1 MKKIL
6 LPVDGSSNSMRA
18 VKFAIAEAKLSNAEL
33 HLVHV
38 IAEFDDY
45 GMIRAYISEK
55 QRARMMKARAA
66 AILKRAETLI
76 RKAKVACKVHVEI
89 SEDGVAERIAE
100 TARRLRCGLIVMG
113 TRGMGTLGSLVL
125 GSIATKVI
133 HAAKVPVTLVK

>member
-38 IAEFDDY
+38 VADFDDY
-45 GMIRAYISEK
+45 GMMRAYISET
-55 QRARMMKARAA
+55 QCGRMMKARAA
-66 AILKRAETLI
+66 LILKRAETAI
-76 RKAKVACKVHVEI
+76 GKAGVRFKTHIDTGEGEVA
-89 SEDGVAERIAE
+89 GRIAAA
-100 TARRLRCGLIVMG
+100 ARRLRCASIVMG
-113 TRGMGTLGSLVL
+113 TRGMGTLGNLML